1 MASETLQGDRWA
13 RGPIKLLSAAFSR
26 CRRGLFTRSGSP
38 ADVPRHPL
46 PARLSPQVQLD
57 KLFAILDA
65 ASLSTER
72 ATRAH
77 AAAAQTLD
85 SAEYQLLRL
94 FDEFPALKSTPTQP
108 KLAPPRAAA
117 QVRLHPTA
125 LAA

>member
-1 MASETLQGDRWA
+1 MGTTAADPGSDQAGADDLASETVQGDRWA
-13 RGPIKLLSAAFSR
+13 RGPIKLLSAAFLR
-26 CRRGLFTRSGSP
+26 CRRSLFTRSRSL

-77 AAAAQTLD
+77 AAAAQTL
-85 SAEYQLLRL
+85 EITQYYQLLSG
-94 FDEFPALKSTPTQP
+94 PYA
-108 KLAPPRAAA
+108 
-117 QVRLHPTA
+117 
-125 LAA
+125 